1 MKFPFTRYV
10 FFLLFAM
17 AYTGFLILEKQWFSK
32 DGSWTSFLPTFL
44 VHFFLLVVFVNA
56 MILIPFLLVR
66 KKRILYIINLIALIG
81 LFTFLRSVYHR
92 YINHVLFNSPI
103 EYSINDDDWGNFV
116 YGIWFTVVSSMLY
129 VTQKWYDQKQQVK
142 NIQVS
147 QLQTEL
153 KYLRAQVNPH
163 FLFDGLN
170 TIYGY
175 IDMSNQQARNILLQF
190 SDLLRYNLY
199 EADTELV
206 DLEKEAAY
214 LRNYVALQRARSNAN
229 LLIEL
234 EIGIENKNSKVAPLI
249 FIAFVENAFKFST
262 REDDTANYIK
272 IGLRQTGN
280 QVVFECSNSYEKN
293 EQDTGGIGLNNV
305 KRRLE
310 LLYKDQYTLTI
321 KKEQQDYSVQLIL
334 IV

>member
-129 VTQKWYDQKQQVK
+129 VTQKWYDQKQQGEKYPGQPVTNGIEIPACPGK
-142 NIQVS
+142 SAFFVQRP
-147 QLQTEL
+147 EY
-153 KYLRAQVNPH
+153 YLR
-163 FLFDGLN
+163 
-170 TIYGY
+170 IY
-175 IDMSNQQARNILLQF
+175 
-190 SDLLRYNLY
+190 
-199 EADTELV
+199 
-206 DLEKEAAY
+206 
-214 LRNYVALQRARSNAN
+214 
-229 LLIEL
+229 
-234 EIGIENKNSKVAPLI
+234 
-249 FIAFVENAFKFST
+249 
-262 REDDTANYIK
+262 
-272 IGLRQTGN
+272 
-280 QVVFECSNSYEKN
+280 
-293 EQDTGGIGLNNV
+293 
-305 KRRLE
+305 
-310 LLYKDQYTLTI
+310 
-321 KKEQQDYSVQLIL
+321 
-334 IV
+334 